1 MTTDVTCPSCGTV
14 SYYDELNRDAS
25 AFCREC
31 DYPLFWARTSRTRA
45 DSVAVGDA
53 GQRRLPGTVGR
64 ITVVTVPCPVC
75 FEPNTTAADV
85 CIRCGADMHPPP
97 PPPPPPP
104 PEPKTEPVVVV
115 PPAPP
120 PPEPEPR
127 PGWTVWILIG
137 AAAALAVILLVLLL
151 TT

>member
-1 MTTDVTCPSCGTV
+1 MTTDVACPACGTV
-14 SYYDELNRDAS
+14 SYYDDLTREAS
-25 AFCREC
+25 AFCRVC
-31 DYPLFWARTSRTRA
+31 DYPLFWARTARTPT
-45 DSVAVGDA
+45 DSAAVGDA
-53 GQRRLPGTVGR
+53 GLRRLPGTVGR
-64 ITVVTVPCPVC
+64 ITVVTVPCPAC
-75 FEPNTTAADV
+75 SEPNTTSANV

-115 PPAPP
+115 PPPPP

-127 PGWTVWILIG
+127 SWTVWILIG
-137 AAAALAVILLVLLL
+137 AAAALAVILLVVLL